1 MLNKNTQ
8 RGISYNSWSNDFV
21 LEWGNSIF
29 LNKKD
34 LAPLEQIMLHRDN
47 KISSSDIV
55 YFTAASKLPRFKYKE
70 YIETNKINPKKTNR
84 IDYANTFILSIN
96 ELKTLAQKFDEY
108 CVIPV
113 NEILNHSNNDLKKYV
128 YDNNLHEVFIKK
140 EYLIDYAEKNPNN
153 KFPFSKTKINSFRV
167 EELNKI
173 YSGWGSASVESYI
186 DLFNY
191 LVPKLDKIK
200 IILDESFSE
209 IMNAG
214 LIIDEEIYNNIAGML
229 STKDNISMGM
239 EIISNCDFKN
249 SQMYILILLNEFYK
263 KFDSKNKTSNFKNCL
278 NYFKEYPISLNW
290 EHFVKYLVKE
300 NKDEQEQKIINEY
313 IKRQINTKYKNC
325 CFIVNDIKVKELPL
339 CHK

>member
-167 EELNKI
+167 EELNKM

-191 LVPKLDKIK
+191 LVPKLD
-200 IILDESFSE
+200 
-209 IMNAG
+209 
-214 LIIDEEIYNNIAGML
+214 L
-229 STKDNISMGM
+229 SIS
-239 EIISNCDFKN
+239 
-249 SQMYILILLNEFYK
+249 
-263 KFDSKNKTSNFKNCL
+263 
-278 NYFKEYPISLNW
+278 
-290 EHFVKYLVKE
+290 
-300 NKDEQEQKIINEY
+300 
-313 IKRQINTKYKNC
+313 
-325 CFIVNDIKVKELPL
+325 
-339 CHK
+339 